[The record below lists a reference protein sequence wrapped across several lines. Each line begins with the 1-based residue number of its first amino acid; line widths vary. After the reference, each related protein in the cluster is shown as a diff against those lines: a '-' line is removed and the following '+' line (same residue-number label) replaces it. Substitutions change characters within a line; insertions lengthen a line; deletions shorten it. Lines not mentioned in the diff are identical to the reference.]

1 MKDELLIVDFG
12 SQYTQLIAR
21 RLRQANYYATV
32 IPQAAVNSATLQ
44 AFEGKGLI
52 LAGSHHSATTNN
64 HPHLRRFVRSERLP
78 VLGICYGM
86 HLLVQFYQGKVRRG
100 NSGEYG
106 ATEIRAVASS
116 PLWEGVQTTSHQRV
130 WMSHGDEAHVLPP
143 GFVCTARSKSGSI
156 AAFESPSK
164 RVYAVQFHPEVS
176 QTVGGG
182 RMLSN
187 FARMCGCRAAWT
199 QGNIINKILA
209 AMRAR
214 VGAKDRAIIALS
226 GGVDSTVA
234 CVLAHRVFGDRMTPM
249 LVDNGLLRANESEQ
263 VVSEL
268 RDHLNI
274 KVHRIKAARRFRD
287 ALKGVQDPE
296 KKRSIIGKTFIQVFE
311 QETQRLDGADWLIQG
326 TIYPD
331 VIESAAVAGAQVI
344 KSHHNVGGLPAKMN
358 LRLLEPIRMLFKDEV
373 RRLGEKLGIARSL
386 LWRHPFP
393 GPGLAVRIAGE
404 VRPQYVKILRAADS
418 IYLDELR
425 QAGYY
430 NKVSQAFCVFLP
442 VRSVGVG
449 GDARSYHYV
458 VVLRAVVTEDFM
470 TAQAASLPAQFLQKV
485 ATRIINEVEKVGRV
499 VYDCSSKP
507 PATIEWE

>member
-1 MKDELLIVDFG
+1 MNDELLIIDFG

-32 IPQAAVNSATLQ
+32 LPQAAVTSATLAQ
-44 AFEGKGLI
+44 FEGKGLI

-64 HPHLRRFVRSERLP
+64 HPPIRRFVRSGRVP

-86 HLLVQFYQGKVRRG
+86 HLLAKFYQGKVRRG
-100 NSGEYG
+100 GGGEYG
-106 ATEIRAVASS
+106 ATEIRLVKNS
-116 PLWEGVQTTSHQRV
+116 PLWEDSRSVHRQV
-130 WMSHGDEAHVLPP
+130 WMSHGDEVHALPP
-143 GFVCTARSKSGSI
+143 GCVCTARSASGTI
-156 AAFESPSK
+156 AAFESPTK

-176 QTVGGG
+176 HTVGGG
-182 RMLSN
+182 RMLRN
-187 FARMCGCRAAWT
+187 FARLCGCRATWT
-199 QGNIINKILA
+199 QGNIIDKILGA
-209 AMRAR
+209 LRAQ

-234 CVLAHRVFGDRMTPM
+234 CVLAHRVFGTRMTPM
-249 LVDNGLLRANESEQ
+249 LVDNGLLRAHEADQ
-263 VVSEL
+263 VISAL

-274 KVHRIKAARRFRD
+274 KVHRIKAGDRFLA
-287 ALKGVQDPE
+287 ALQGVQDPE
-296 KKRSIIGKTFIQVFE
+296 KKRNIIGKTFIRVLE
-311 QETQRLDGADWLIQG
+311 EETQKLGGADWLIQG

-331 VIESAAVAGAQVI
+331 VIESAALVGTQVI
-344 KSHHNVGGLPAKMN
+344 KSHHNVGGLPTKMK
-358 LRLLEPIRMLFKDEV
+358 LRLLEPIRVLFKDEV
-373 RRLGEKLGIARSL
+373 RRVGAKLGIARAL

-393 GPGLAVRIAGE
+393 GPGLAVRIIGA
-404 VRPQYVKILRAADS
+404 VRPHYVKILRAADH
-418 IYLDELR
+418 IYLEELH

-430 NKVSQAFCVFLP
+430 TKVSQAFCVFLP

-458 VVLRAVVTEDFM
+458 IALRAVLSTDFM
-470 TAQAASLPAQFLQKV
+470 TARAAALPAQLLQKI
-485 ATRIINEVEKVGRV
+485 ATRIINEVKEVGRV